1 MKNILVSND
10 IIPVGQF
17 KSGLAK
23 YLKEIQN
30 KRNSLII
37 TQNGKPA
44 GVLISPSEFDE
55 LRQTKLFID
64 SISRGLS
71 DSEKGE
77 VLSTSQLRIELQ
89 KTRTGKERRK
99 YFGQKRHYFD
109 CKKLKNTS
117 QEIIPL
123 SQLSLLTS

>member
-1 MKNILVSND
+1 MKDILVAND

-23 YLKEIQN
+23 YLKEIKN

-44 GVLISPSEFDE
+44 GVLISPTEFDD
-55 LRQTKLFID
+55 LRQTKLFIK

-71 DSEKGE
+71 DSERGE
-77 VLSTSQLRIELQ
+77 LLSTSQLRSELQ
-89 KTRTGKERRK
+89 KTRVEKER
-99 YFGQKRHYFD
+99 
-109 CKKLKNTS
+109 
-117 QEIIPL
+117 
-123 SQLSLLTS
+123 

>member
-1 MKNILVSND
+1 MKDILIAND

-23 YLKEIQN
+23 YLKEIKD

-44 GVLISPSEFDE
+44 GVLISPAEFDE

-71 DSEKGE
+71 DSEKGK
-77 VLSTSQLRIELQ
+77 VLTTSQLKNEL
-89 KTRTGKERRK
+89 KRSRAGK
-99 YFGQKRHYFD
+99 
-109 CKKLKNTS
+109 N
-117 QEIIPL
+117 
-123 SQLSLLTS
+123 

>member
-1 MKNILVSND
+1 MNNIIVSND

-17 KSGLAK
+17 KSNLAK

-44 GVLISPSEFDE
+44 GVLISPSEFDD
-55 LRQTKLFID
+55 LRQTKIFID

-71 DSEKGE
+71 NSEKGE
-77 VLSTSQLRIELQ
+77 VFSTSQLRSEMQ
-89 KTRTGKERRK
+89 KTRSRREK
-99 YFGQKRHYFD
+99 
-109 CKKLKNTS
+109 
-117 QEIIPL
+117 
-123 SQLSLLTS
+123 

>member
-1 MKNILVSND
+1 MKNILVAND

-44 GVLISPSEFDE
+44 GVLISPSEFDD

-71 DSEKGE
+71 NSEKGE
-77 VLSTSQLRIELQ
+77 VFSTSQLRSELQ
-89 KTRTGKERRK
+89 KTISGKEK
-99 YFGQKRHYFD
+99 
-109 CKKLKNTS
+109 
-117 QEIIPL
+117 
-123 SQLSLLTS
+123 

>member
-1 MKNILVSND
+1 MKNISVSSD

-17 KSGLAK
+17 KSDLAR
-23 YLKEIQN
+23 YLREIQEKN
-30 KRNSLII
+30 NSLII

-71 DSEKGE
+71 DSDNGE
-77 VLSTSQLRIELQ
+77 TLSTSQLRNEL
-89 KTRTGKERRK
+89 
-99 YFGQKRHYFD
+99 
-109 CKKLKNTS
+109 KKLRSSKS
-117 QEIIPL
+117 K
-123 SQLSLLTS
+123 

>member
-1 MKNILVSND
+1 MKNILVAND

-17 KSGLAK
+17 KSNLAK
-23 YLKEIQN
+23 YLNEIQT

-77 VLSTSQLRIELQ
+77 VLSTSQLRRELQ
-89 KTRTGKERRK
+89 KTRSGKE
-99 YFGQKRHYFD
+99 
-109 CKKLKNTS
+109 
-117 QEIIPL
+117 
-123 SQLSLLTS
+123 

>member
-1 MKNILVSND
+1 MKNISVSND

-44 GVLISPSEFDE
+44 GVLISPAEFDD

-77 VLSTSQLRIELQ
+77 VLSTSQLRSALQ
-89 KTRTGKERRK
+89 KTRV
-99 YFGQKRHYFD
+99 
-109 CKKLKNTS
+109 
-117 QEIIPL
+117 
-123 SQLSLLTS
+123 

>member
-1 MKNILVSND
+1 MKNILVASD

-44 GVLISPSEFDE
+44 GVLISPAEFDE

-77 VLSTSQLRIELQ
+77 VLSTSQLRNELQ
-89 KTRTGKERRK
+89 KARAGKER
-99 YFGQKRHYFD
+99 
-109 CKKLKNTS
+109 
-117 QEIIPL
+117 
-123 SQLSLLTS
+123 

>member
-1 MKNILVSND
+1 MKNILVAND
-10 IIPVGQF
+10 IVPVGQF

-44 GVLISPSEFDE
+44 GVLISPSEFDD

-64 SISRGLS
+64 SISRGLA

-77 VLSTSQLRIELQ
+77 VLSTAKLRSELQ
-89 KTRTGKERRK
+89 KTRTGK
-99 YFGQKRHYFD
+99 
-109 CKKLKNTS
+109 
-117 QEIIPL
+117 
-123 SQLSLLTS
+123 

>member
-1 MKNILVSND
+1 MKNISVSSD

-17 KSGLAK
+17 KSNLAK
-23 YLKEIQN
+23 YLNEIQH

-55 LRQTKLFID
+55 MRQTKIFID

-71 DSEKGE
+71 DSDKGE
-77 VLSTSQLRIELQ
+77 ILSTSQLRSEL
-89 KTRTGKERRK
+89 
-99 YFGQKRHYFD
+99 
-109 CKKLKNTS
+109 LKS
-117 QEIIPL
+117 RVSKIK
-123 SQLSLLTS
+123 

>member
-1 MKNILVSND
+1 MKNILVAKD

-44 GVLISPSEFDE
+44 GVLISPSEFDD

-77 VLSTSQLRIELQ
+77 VFSTSQLRSELR
-89 KTRTGKERRK
+89 KTRSGKEK
-99 YFGQKRHYFD
+99 
-109 CKKLKNTS
+109 
-117 QEIIPL
+117 
-123 SQLSLLTS
+123 

>member
-1 MKNILVSND
+1 MKDISISND

-17 KSGLAK
+17 KSNMAK
-23 YLKEIQN
+23 YLNEIRH
-30 KRNSLII
+30 KKNSLII

-77 VLSTSQLRIELQ
+77 IISTSQLKSELQ
-89 KTRTGKERRK
+89 KSRRNK
-99 YFGQKRHYFD
+99 IK
-109 CKKLKNTS
+109 
-117 QEIIPL
+117 
-123 SQLSLLTS
+123 

>member
-1 MKNILVSND
+1 MKDISISND

-23 YLKEIQN
+23 YLKEIQV
-30 KRNSLII
+30 KKNSLII

-55 LRQTKLFID
+55 LRQTKLFIE

-77 VLSTSQLRIELQ
+77 VLTTAQLRSELI
-89 KTRTGKERRK
+89 KKRTGKER
-99 YFGQKRHYFD
+99 
-109 CKKLKNTS
+109 
-117 QEIIPL
+117 
-123 SQLSLLTS
+123 